1 MLLPEQV
8 DCAEQLEGRH
18 EFTEQTREDAL
29 RYARSAAALS
39 DFVFPTSDIL
49 TSQHEMLIALQE
61 RALQEQ
67 KIFVS
72 AFDDPYIIA
81 GQVGQAQT
89 PHWLPHCMA
98 AYKSC

>member
-1 MLLPEQV
+1 M
-8 DCAEQLEGRH
+8 
-18 EFTEQTREDAL
+18 
-29 RYARSAAALS
+29 YA
-39 DFVFPTSDIL
+39 TTDII
-49 TSQHEMLIALQE
+49 TMHPDIFIALQE

-89 PHWLPHCMA
+89 LHGCMQGMHSASSTCCRMVELNLSA
-98 AYKSC
+98 ASNQWR